1 MQNKSRSWAKR
12 CGFKAGKCRRLMVC
26 CCRGWLSLI
35 DRPTLKAPSKCA
47 SSDTSLGPF
56 RLDLEKR
63 RAALK
68 QFLNLFDPPHSGDDK
83 KECQGFVGLSNQ
95 TSSSVNLPA
104 PKFMVSESADKGKE
118 PQSEKRKRKRRDLV
132 YNKNSEIMWQKW
144 HFSETNTLKNA
155 FFHISTFCKRLILH

>member
-1 MQNKSRSWAKR
+1 MPVFFFKNSAIAQDETMQNKSRSWAKR

-63 RAALK
+63 SAALK
-68 QFLNLFDPPHSGDDK
+68 QFLNWFDPPHSGDDK
-83 KECQGFVGLSNQ
+83 KHCQGFVGLSNQ
-95 TSSSVNLPA
+95 TSSSVNLLA
-104 PKFMVSESADKGKE
+104 PKFMVSESTADKGKE
-118 PQSEKRKRKRRDLV
+118 PQSENCKRRRGDLV
-132 YNKNSEIMWQKW
+132 YNKNSEIMLLNR
-144 HFSETNTLKNA
+144 HFSETNT
-155 FFHISTFCKRLILH
+155 

>member
-1 MQNKSRSWAKR
+1 M
-12 CGFKAGKCRRLMVC
+12 
-26 CCRGWLSLI
+26 I

-63 RAALK
+63 SAALK
-68 QFLNLFDPPHSGDDK
+68 KFLNLFDPPHSGDDK

-118 PQSEKRKRKRRDLV
+118 PQSEKRKRRRRDLV
-132 YNKNSEIMWQKW
+132 YNKNSEIMLL
-144 HFSETNTLKNA
+144 N
-155 FFHISTFCKRLILH
+155 

>member
-118 PQSEKRKRKRRDLV
+118 PQSENCKRRRGDLV
-132 YNKNSEIMWQKW
+132 YNKNSKIMLLNR
-144 HFSETNTLKNA
+144 HFSETNT
-155 FFHISTFCKRLILH
+155 

>member
-63 RAALK
+63 SAALK
-68 QFLNLFDPPHSGDDK
+68 KFLNLFDPPHSGDDK

-132 YNKNSEIMWQKW
+132 YNKNSKIMW
-144 HFSETNTLKNA
+144 HFSETNTLKKCVSPY
-155 FFHISTFCKRLILH
+155 FYLL

>member
-1 MQNKSRSWAKR
+1 MPVFFFKNSATAQDETMQNKSTSWAKR

-63 RAALK
+63 SAALK
-68 QFLNLFDPPHSGDDK
+68 QFLNLFDPPHSSGGDDK
-83 KECQGFVGLSNQ
+83 KQCQGFVGLSNQ

-118 PQSEKRKRKRRDLV
+118 PQSEKRKRKRRNLV
-132 YNKNSEIMWQKW
+132 YNKNSEILWLNW
-144 HFSETNTLKNA
+144 HF
-155 FFHISTFCKRLILH
+155 